1 MQSFILVYEGTTEPV
16 AIGDIIYTKGK
27 AYTYMGD
34 WDIID
39 VAQGMGMPIVDT
51 DRGMVEAHTLGLEL
65 IYEGE

>member
-1 MQSFILVYEGTTEPV
+1 MKAFTLVYEGTNEPV
-16 AIGDIIYTKGK
+16 AIGDIIYTQGK

-39 VAQGMGMPIVDT
+39 VVRGMGMAIVDT

-65 IYEGE
+65 AYKGE

>member
-1 MQSFILVYEGTTEPV
+1 MNAFTLVYEGTNQPV
-16 AIGDIIYTKGK
+16 AIGDIFYKQGK

-39 VAQGMGMPIVDT
+39 VVRGMGMAIVDT

-65 IYEGE
+65 AYKGE